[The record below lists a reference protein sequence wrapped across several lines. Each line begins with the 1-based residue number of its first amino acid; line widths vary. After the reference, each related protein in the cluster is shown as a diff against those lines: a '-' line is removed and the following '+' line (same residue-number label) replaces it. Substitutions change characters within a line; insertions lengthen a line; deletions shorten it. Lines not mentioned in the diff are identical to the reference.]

1 LTATRHFENLAREK
15 TAGLQTFRRTSR
27 ERSKPPAA
35 ARATVPATCAIH
47 RTSANALES
56 SPARASEPKTS
67 RAARDAPPFER
78 DRNATEAKQS
88 SQRTTSRRCA
98 RRSLASRS
106 SRARDSTRDA
116 PLTGTTASRRPGRVP
131 RAARPRRAGRP
142 SKVRAIRERTRRA
155 TFKFLFQTN
164 RHKPTTDR
172 LVIFLV
178 AGAARDCGAADAPCF
193 PEEHDCAVRDA
204 DGFTTYRDDLDAMI
218 GVRSDPP
225 PPVVSSRRSREILFP
240 SVVQRSVDRS
250 VPPRRR

>member
-35 ARATVPATCAIH
+35 ARATVPATCAID

-164 RHKPTTDR
+164 RQNATTDR